1 MPLYFQTLLKL
12 CEKRVLRRMFGRKM
26 KEATGDWRKLR
37 NEKSHYFIYSAS
49 VIRMIASI
57 TMRLVGM

>member
-1 MPLYFQTLLKL
+1 
-12 CEKRVLRRMFGRKM
+12 MFGRKM